1 MHAKEYVRLKRKRAI
16 HEQHRTR
23 IEQFA
28 TFTEKLI
35 LTHELNE
42 NLFELKETMSELGTL
57 SDYNKIK
64 ENVEE
69 VDRHTQN
76 LTLMQEMLDD
86 LIKPDSEEEG
96 ENSVEDNEVREI
108 VENELTRSMMDGI
121 HFPSIPNN
129 SGISNKLGIETEYQ
143 TEESL
148 LSGIDKLVNKK

>member
-1 MHAKEYVRLKRKRAI
+1 MKRKRAI
-16 HEQHRTR
+16 HEQHRAR
-23 IEQFA
+23 IEQFT
-28 TFTEKLI
+28 TFTEKII

-42 NLFELKETMSELGTL
+42 NLFELKETMSELSTL

-129 SGISNKLGIETEYQ
+129 SGSNNKLGVETEYQ